1 MWAFVSVHTIS
12 ALHFSFV
19 LLYSFEWRTFY
30 AFTGNIVRHLSF
42 RLRLFVGLVMV
53 RALHFLFVVSYGSK
67 WRTFCGSTFQYCT
80 SSDLSFTSIRGFSD
94 IVVLGNDGTYR
105 ALHLLFV
112 LIYCVSNDPLLMRLL
127 SNIVRHEHSSIG
139 GYSVLTGVVSTMY
152 FVEKEI
158 LI

>member
-30 AFTGNIVRHLSF
+30 AFTGNIVRHLGF

-53 RALHFLFVVSYGSK
+53 RTRHLTCFWLFMVPNDALSAHLISN
-67 WRTFCGSTFQYCT
+67 
-80 SSDLSFTSIRGFSD
+80 
-94 IVVLGNDGTYR
+94 IVRHLIFRNDSTYR
-105 ALHLLFV
+105 ALHLSFL
-112 LIYCVSNDPLLMRLL
+112 LIYCVSNDPLFMRLL
-127 SNIVRHEHSSIG
+127 SNIVRHEHF
-139 GYSVLTGVVSTMY
+139 YHVFCDTQ
-152 FVEKEI
+152 KEI